1 MIKTVWHRKEV
12 VKCVLF
18 VLVVDVIWGFAVAS
32 VIDDEGL
39 GTLFGVFG
47 GCMSMVIALCI
58 WDIYHF
64 EWRHRENKNI

>member
-32 VIDDEGL
+32 VVWWLYVYGYSVMYL
-39 GTLFGVFG
+39 GYISL
-47 GCMSMVIALCI
+47 
-58 WDIYHF
+58 
-64 EWRHRENKNI
+64 